1 VSGDAVKHDEV
12 PTSRDHELPARP
24 KRCGTDHREV
34 EDAAMHD
41 DFLLAA
47 MLSAWK
53 TDVCSHRVPTLVTV
67 DDAVRI
73 IEDARGRDAN

>member
-1 VSGDAVKHDEV
+1 
-12 PTSRDHELPARP
+12 
-24 KRCGTDHREV
+24 
-34 EDAAMHD
+34 MHD

-47 MLSAWK
+47 LLSVWK